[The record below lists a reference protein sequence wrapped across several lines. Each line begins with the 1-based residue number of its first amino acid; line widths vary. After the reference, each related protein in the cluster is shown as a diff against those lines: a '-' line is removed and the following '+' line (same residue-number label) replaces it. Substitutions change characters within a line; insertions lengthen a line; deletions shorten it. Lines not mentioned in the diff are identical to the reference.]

1 MTQQEIFQNMT
12 KLPWFWHVQG
22 SKLILTGEFAEMK
35 VATMNVEVD
44 DHTNV
49 KAIESAVN
57 NTYGKGINPESVE
70 KMKQALELCEPF
82 MHDLE
87 AENFEEKSAG
97 LQKDEILS
105 NAFTKLKEAL
115 TAAKL

>member
-70 KMKQALELCEPF
+70 KMRTYIQYEYELYENGF
-82 MHDLE
+82 FVHEGKEYRYAKETADL
-87 AENFEEKSAG
+87 
-97 LQKDEILS
+97 LH
-105 NAFTKLKEAL
+105 KLRAKAL